1 MNKYPYYV
9 AALMDAGVLRKI
21 FNDTKFKSYNDAVNA
36 TKNRAERFEKFG
48 GRNFFNSSQI
58 VILEYTE
65 IYKGRIVTIF
75 TNGVPT
81 IVTEPK
87 VYSSEAD

>member
-1 MNKYPYYV
+1 MNTYPYYV
-9 AALMDAGVLRKI
+9 AALMDAGILRKI
-21 FNDTKFKSYNDAVNA
+21 FNDKKFKTYNEAVNA

-48 GRNFFNSSQI
+48 GRNFFNNNQI

-75 TNGVPT
+75 TNGNEVE
-81 IVTEPK
+81 ISIPK
-87 VYSSEAD
+87 VLE